1 MMTTLITGG
10 TGFIGSRLAL
20 DCATRGEPVR
30 ILAKINNAN
39 EQSGHDE
46 LEKAGVEIIDGD
58 VCSADDAAKAMQ
70 GVKTLYH
77 LAAAQHE
84 ANVGD
89 DYFRRINVEGTSAP
103 ILDAAVEAKV
113 KRVVHG
119 STIGVYGMAD
129 EGPVH
134 DRTPLFPDNIYGQT
148 KLEGEHLARSYT
160 DRLKLAIVRIS
171 ETFGPGDFRLLK
183 LFKGIKSKKFFMV
196 GKGANLHHPVYIDDL
211 IAGSATPQ
219 RRKSRAIGETVVIA
233 GPRAVTTREMV
244 DGISQALEHGRPQD
258 HRAAAR
264 PDGCCHDDRDRLQTR
279 AGIQP
284 PLHRRRMNFFVKSFQ
299 FSGDGARAKLG
310 FEPKVDF
317 AEGAKRTAKWYEET
331 GHL

>member
-1 MMTTLITGG
+1 MTTLVTGG

-20 DCATRGEPVR
+20 DCAARGEAVR

-46 LEKAGVEIIDGD
+46 LEKAGVEIQNGD
-58 VCSADDAAKAMQ
+58 VCNAADAEKAMD

-84 ANVGD
+84 ANVDD
-89 DYFRRINVEGTSAP
+89 DYFRRINVEGTRTV
-103 ILDAAVEAKV
+103 LDAAVKAEV
-113 KRVVHG
+113 DRVVHG

-148 KLEGEHLARSYT
+148 KLEGEHLARSYG

-171 ETFGPGDFRLLK
+171 ETFGPGDYRLLK

-196 GKGANLHHPVYIDDL
+196 GKGDNLHHPVYIDDL
-211 IAGSATPQ
+211 IEGLRRAATEED
-219 RRKSRAIGETVVIA
+219 AIGETVVIA

-244 DGISQALEHGRPQD
+244 DGISQALDTAGPKITVPLPALMG
-258 HRAAAR
+258 AAMVIEGMCK
-264 PDGCCHDDRDRLQTR
+264 P

-299 FSGDGARAKLG
+299 FSGDGAREKLG
-310 FEPKVDF
+310 FEPKITF
-317 AEGAKRTAKWYEET
+317 AEGARRTAEWYHDT
-331 GHL
+331 GLL

>member
-1 MMTTLITGG
+1 MTTLVTGG

-20 DCATRGEPVR
+20 DCATRGEAVR

-46 LEKAGVEIIDGD
+46 LEKAGVEIMDGD
-58 VCSADDAAKAMQ
+58 VCSADDAAKAMK

-89 DYFRRINVEGTSAP
+89 DYFRRINVEGTQS
-103 ILDAAVEAKV
+103 ILEAAVKAKV

-148 KLEGEHLARSYT
+148 KLEGEHLARSYS

-171 ETFGPGDFRLLK
+171 ETFGPGDYRLLK

-196 GKGANLHHPVYIDDL
+196 GKGQNLHHPVYIDDL
-211 IAGSATPQ
+211 IEALRAAATE
-219 RRKSRAIGETVVIA
+219 KSAIGETVVVA

-244 DGISQALEHGRPQD
+244 DGISEALNTAGPKITVPLPALMG
-258 HRAAAR
+258 AAMAIETVCK
-264 PDGCCHDDRDRLQTR
+264 P

-299 FSGDGARAKLG
+299 FSGEGARAKLG

>member
-1 MMTTLITGG
+1 MTTLVTGG

-20 DCATRGEPVR
+20 DCARRGEDVR

-46 LEKAGVEIIDGD
+46 LKSAGVEIIDGD
-58 VCSADDAAKAMQ
+58 ICEAATAAEAMK

-84 ANVGD
+84 ANVD
-89 DYFRRINVEGTSAP
+89 DAYFRRIHVEGTRT

-148 KLEGEHLARSYT
+148 KLEGEHLARSYSN
-160 DRLKLAIVRIS
+160 RLKLAIVRIS
-171 ETFGPGDFRLLK
+171 ESYGPGDYRLLK

-196 GKGANLHHPVYIDDL
+196 GKGANLHHPIFIDDL
-211 IAGSATPQ
+211 IEGLRRAATA
-219 RRKSRAIGETVVIA
+219 KEAIGETVVLV
-233 GPRAVTTREMV
+233 GPKPVSTREMV
-244 DGISQALEHGRPQD
+244 DGISKALDTNGPKITVPLPALMG
-258 HRAAAR
+258 AAMVIETACK
-264 PDGCCHDDRDRLQTR
+264 PV
-279 AGIQP
+279 GIQP
-284 PLHRRRMNFFVKSFQ
+284 PLHRRRMNFFVKSFK
-299 FSGDGARAKLG
+299 FSGDGARDKLG
-310 FEPKVDF
+310 FEPEISFD
-317 AEGAKRTAKWYEET
+317 EGAKRTAKWYQDT
-331 GHL
+331 GLL